1 MKKALLFLSILFLLI
16 QGSCVNDK
24 YIPEVVNN
32 QCDTTYYSR
41 VIKPIIVTNCTM
53 SGCHDGHSTLD
64 NFNNYL
70 EVKAEVEEMEDGV
83 SEFLYRIKL
92 PLNAPGHMPVGDILS
107 PSEIQL
113 IEDWINNGYKGC

>member
-1 MKKALLFLSILFLLI
+1 MKKVLLLLSILFLLI
-16 QGSCVNDK
+16 QAACVNDK

-41 VIKPIIVTNCTM
+41 VIKPIIVTNCSV
-53 SGCHDGHSTLD
+53 SGCHDGHSKWD

-70 EVKAEVEEMEDGV
+70 EVKEEVEELKDGV

-92 PLNAPGHMPVGDILS
+92 PLNEQGHMPDGGVLS

>member
-1 MKKALLFLSILFLLI
+1 MKRGLLFLTILFLLI

-41 VIKPIIVTNCTM
+41 VIKPIIVTNCNM
-53 SGCHDGHSTLD
+53 GGCHDGHSTLD

-92 PLNAPGHMPVGDILS
+92 PINDPEHMPVGGSLS
-107 PSEIQL
+107 PNEIQL
-113 IEDWINNGYKGC
+113 IEDWINNGYAGC